1 MFVAVFTN
9 LQIQFSVLFKSVTF
23 MFWFEPVID
32 FLYHNKCSVILTV
45 LIASTVGSIGFANGN
60 RKVKLLIYKKI
71 VS

>member
-9 LQIQFSVLFKSVTF
+9 LQIKFSVLFKSVTF
-23 MFWFEPVID
+23 MFGFEPVKQFFD
-32 FLYHNKCSVILTV
+32 CHKCSVILTV

-60 RKVKLLIYKKI
+60 RKVKLLIYKNI